1 MVTPEKVAKTV
12 VRAIEKDKAE
22 IVLMPGPGRLLKA
35 LMDLYPGFG
44 PTMNRI
50 SGGEKVMSLVAD
62 HREAQPAATLRQKR
76 GMGAPRVAPSTTRLS
91 GGAMCVWTK

>member
-22 IVLMPGPGRLLKA
+22 IVLIPGPGRLLKA

-50 SGGEKVMSLVAD
+50 SGGEKFMGRVAD
-62 HREAQPAATLRQKR
+62 HREAQHAATLRKE
-76 GMGAPRVAPSTTRLS
+76 P
-91 GGAMCVWTK
+91 AM